1 MEVGPPLFNCYN
13 TLSEDGSSSDDEL
26 KQINR
31 ELSSTKLIS
40 QLNSQSPGRT
50 TGGNRVLL
58 GWLCHWFVYIISNL
72 IGLFSFLWQPVNFFS
87 YIGNI
92 SVLGQSTLTV

>member
-40 QLNSQSPGRT
+40 QLNSLSPGRT
-50 TGGNRVLL
+50 TGSNRVLL
-58 GWLCHWFVYIISNL
+58 GWLCYWFVYIISNL
-72 IGLFSFLWQPVNFFS
+72 IGLFSFFF
-87 YIGNI
+87 GNRLI
-92 SVLGQSTLTV
+92 FLLRRKYFRLGQSTLTV

>member
-1 MEVGPPLFNCYN
+1 MEVGPPLFNRYN

-58 GWLCHWFVYIISNL
+58 GWLCYWFVYIISNYL
-72 IGLFSFLWQPVNFFS
+72 IGLFSFFWQPVNFF
-87 YIGNI
+87 
-92 SVLGQSTLTV
+92 LT